1 MIIKCA
7 AVLHT
12 RKSKRLKGL
21 PLELFVG
28 QMWSDNFAEMIKDG
42 TALQAVFNNFSVQL
56 ITHASLLEET
66 NTICSPFMGHRVF
79 YHNWL

>member
-21 PLELFVG
+21 PLELFVELVKCG
-28 QMWSDNFAEMIKDG
+28 
-42 TALQAVFNNFSVQL
+42 L
-56 ITHASLLEET
+56 ITLQK
-66 NTICSPFMGHRVF
+66 
-79 YHNWL
+79 

>member
-12 RKSKRLKGL
+12 RKFKRLKGL

-42 TALQAVFNNFSVQL
+42 TALQAVLKNFSV
-56 ITHASLLEET
+56 
-66 NTICSPFMGHRVF
+66 
-79 YHNWL
+79 